1 MYKGIIDLNLDVYD
15 GSYHVEELRYKGFAA
30 DYLEFDMSKM
40 LSSESKDNWAEMKEI
55 QFFDVDHRGEKDLPA
70 VTFAM
75 DDLKAFVNGNKRL
88 VLSMEEV
95 RKKGGFDEDWI
106 PGRIVIILNEM
117 DGEMVPEHMVDT
129 DGDGNLDK
137 LVPEN
142 CCICR

>member
-1 MYKGIIDLNLDVYD
+1 
-15 GSYHVEELRYKGFAA
+15 
-30 DYLEFDMSKM
+30 
-40 LSSESKDNWAEMKEI
+40 
-55 QFFDVDHRGEKDLPA
+55 
-70 VTFAM
+70 M

-137 LVPEN
+137 LVPEKLLHMQVIGHAN
-142 CCICR
+142 VYERDLELGNAFTAETQDHSHGRRREKG